1 MGFFFKIITAL
12 VFTLNFA
19 HSKQI
24 EINVEQVMNLL
35 YDNAILIDIRREEEW
50 KETGIIEGS
59 ITSTLFNKN
68 GTANL
73 IQFLSDV
80 KKSAKVDQP
89 ILLICRTG
97 RRTKVAT
104 QYMLKNTKFKN
115 VFSVSGGITE
125 WRDKGFKMVVYR

>member
-1 MGFFFKIITAL
+1 M
-12 VFTLNFA
+12 V
-19 HSKQI
+19 
-24 EINVEQVMNLL
+24 NLL
-35 YDNAILIDIRREEEW
+35 SDDAILIDIRREEEW

-80 KKSAKVDQP
+80 KKNATVDTP

-97 RRTKVAT
+97 RRTKVAA
-104 QYMLKNTKFKN
+104 QYMLENTKFKN
-115 VFSVSGGITE
+115 VFSISGGITK
-125 WRDKGFKMVVYR
+125 WRDKGFKTVVYQ